1 MKNVQ
6 LIHAVSGESVI
17 FGRDGFF
24 LDEYD
29 VGAIGAIH
37 KTYAGYSQNGEYRIS
52 SRFGRREIRLRFH
65 IFAGGISEM
74 EEKKRKLT
82 RVADPIGSFEFCLEK
97 KRILCFTEGTADFS
111 EKKEANKGLV
121 AQGTIRLLCL
131 SPCFY
136 AADERLAVYGAY
148 TGQLVFPVEATA
160 ENTIM
165 GYMPSS
171 NTLRMQNGGDVATGM
186 TITVTAKNDCG
197 GFRMSR
203 ADGTESF
210 ALLRPISKG
219 QTLRICTEYGKKAVT
234 LTDGDAT
241 VSVLQYVEPTSD
253 FFRLGVGE
261 NIFTYDC
268 GGGDAVITL
277 ALREQYLI

>member
-1 MKNVQ
+1 MKNIR
-6 LIHAVSGESVI
+6 LIHAASGEAVT
-17 FGRDGFF
+17 FGRDGFV

-29 VGAIGAIH
+29 VGAIGAVH

-65 IFAGGISEM
+65 ILAAGISEM

-82 RVADPIGSFEFCLEK
+82 RVADPIGAFEFCLEK
-97 KRILCFTEGTADFS
+97 KRVLCLSDGTADFS
-111 EKKEANKGLV
+111 EKKEANKGLITH
-121 AQGTIRLLCL
+121 GTLRLLCL

-136 AADERLAVYGAY
+136 AEEERLAVYGAY
-148 TGQLVFPVEATA
+148 TGQLVFPVEPTE

-171 NTLRMQNGGDVATGM
+171 NTLRMQNEGDVATGM
-186 TITVTAKNDCG
+186 TITVTAKSNCG

-203 ADGTESF
+203 ADGAESF
-210 ALLRPISKG
+210 AFLRPISKG

-234 LTDGDAT
+234 LTDGNAT
-241 VSVLQYVEPTSD
+241 TSVLQYVEPTSD

-261 NIFTYDC
+261 TIFTYDC